1 LQINNSN
8 RSDSFQKIPDD
19 NRNSNP
25 KKNPTW
31 GNLQSPPQAEIP
43 RFCKTQRL
51 IVYISSLGYFCSQLA
66 ENYLMQIAQRE
77 REREGGRGRER
88 ERNIN
93 SQKKSKNLDAQIFQ
107 QLISEVETSVF
118 LFFKR

>member
-1 LQINNSN
+1 
-8 RSDSFQKIPDD
+8 
-19 NRNSNP
+19 
-25 KKNPTW
+25 
-31 GNLQSPPQAEIP
+31 
-43 RFCKTQRL
+43 
-51 IVYISSLGYFCSQLA
+51 
-66 ENYLMQIAQRE
+66 MQIAQRE